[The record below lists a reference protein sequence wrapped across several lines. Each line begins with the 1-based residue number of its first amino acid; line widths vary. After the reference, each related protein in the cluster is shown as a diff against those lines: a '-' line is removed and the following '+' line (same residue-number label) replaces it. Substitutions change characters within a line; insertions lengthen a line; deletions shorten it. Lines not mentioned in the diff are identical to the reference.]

1 MLRSEI
7 FRLKS
12 VCPNSI
18 LLACLFLMISLKP
31 AAGQSRDL
39 ASQLEP
45 LIVAHQGEVGVAI
58 RHLATGVDYYY
69 QADRVMPTASLIKFP
84 LMVSAYGKIQRGE
97 LQRDR
102 MIRLP
107 EEAKVPGSGILT
119 DHFSPGAT
127 LSLRDLIRLMI
138 VYSDNT
144 ATNLVAEQVGL
155 KFLNQEL
162 QQLGLAE
169 TRMNS
174 LVYRRDQSVDPAR
187 SQQYGLGSTTA
198 RETLQLLEWL
208 EQGKL
213 HSPEICQEM
222 KEHLLVCDDPT
233 KLKRYLPA
241 EVAVAHKSG
250 EVSAARCEAGI
261 IYGKSG
267 AIVVSVLTAENQNR
281 EFDDDHPAHLLIG
294 RVAEIAWRH
303 FNPDPPL
310 SDQDPVGS
318 ESKFQNVLRNG
329 MGGAAVA
336 TLQRTLN
343 ARLSPS
349 PDLTVD
355 GDFGL
360 GTEGAVKR
368 FQQENQLAVTGQ
380 VDADVWKALQPLIE
394 VDSFPA
400 PEVTNREPWVRQPAD
415 DLTGP
420 PVVTAPAWG
429 LFDAID
435 GTLIAGQNLDQQRQ
449 VASTTKIMTAWLV
462 LKLAQQQ
469 PALWEER
476 VTFSP
481 RAAATI
487 GSSVNLNEGESVTVE
502 ELMYGLLLQSGNDA
516 SVALAE
522 HVGHRVAEGIE
533 KLDGFAAAA
542 TETDPLKKFIMA
554 MNAEA
559 ARLNLT
565 NTNYTNP
572 HGISEENA
580 FGSVRDLAT
589 LTRVVWTDPRFRRYV
604 GTPRFGC
611 VATDSTGYRRNIR
624 WSNTNRLLGIE
635 NYNGVK
641 TGTTSAAGFCLVT
654 HASRQSQ
661 ERLIVILGAD
671 SNDARYADT
680 RNLARWSWQQGATD
694 PNVQPAGEP
703 GAGSVDQAERLP
715 APGLTEESQSS
726 ARVR

>member
-1 MLRSEI
+1 MFASNLCTLPI
-7 FRLKS
+7 WLKYAALT
-12 VCPNSI
+12 C
-18 LLACLFLMISLKP
+18 LASMVGLTSAVGQTISLEHE
-31 AAGQSRDL
+31 
-39 ASQLEP
+39 LEP
-45 LIVAHQGEVGVAI
+45 LIAAHQGQVSVAI
-58 RHLATGVDYYY
+58 RHLPTGVDYLY
-69 QADRVMPTASLIKFP
+69 QADRVMPTASLIKLP
-84 LMVSAYGKIQRGE
+84 LMVSAYGKIHRGE
-97 LQRDR
+97 LQRDQ
-102 MIRLP
+102 MITLQD
-107 EEAKVPGSGILT
+107 EAKVPGSGVLT
-119 DHFSPGAT
+119 DHFSAGAT

-144 ATNLVAEQVGL
+144 ATNLVAGKVGL
-155 KFLNQEL
+155 ELLNQEL
-162 QQLGLAE
+162 QQLGLSE

-174 LVYRRDQSVDPAR
+174 LVYRRDLSVDPLR

-198 RETLQLLEWL
+198 LEILQLLELL

-233 KLKRYLPA
+233 KLKRFLPK
-241 EVAVAHKSG
+241 EVPVAHKSG

-267 AIVVSVLTAENQNR
+267 PILISVLTAENQNR

-303 FNPDPPL
+303 FNADDPT
-310 SDQDPVGS
+310 SNQ
-318 ESKFQNVLRNG
+318 ESVVLRNG

-343 ARLSPS
+343 ARLNPT

-368 FQQENQLAVTGQ
+368 FQQENQLQVTGW
-380 VDADVWKALQPLIE
+380 VDAEVWKALQPLIE
-394 VDSFPA
+394 VDTFPN
-400 PEVTNREPWVRQPAD
+400 PEVTNSEPWIRQPAD
-415 DLTGP
+415 DLMGP
-420 PVVTAPAWG
+420 PIVTAPAWG
-429 LFDAID
+429 LFDAVD
-435 GTLIAGQNLDQQRQ
+435 GTVIAGQNLDQQRQ

-462 LKLAQQQ
+462 LKLVQQQ
-469 PALWEER
+469 PDLLEER
-476 VTFSP
+476 VTFSR

-487 GSSVNLNEGESVTVE
+487 GSSVNLNEGESVTVN

-522 HVGHRVAEGIE
+522 HVGNRVAEGIE
-533 KLDGFAAAA
+533 KLEGFAAAA

-589 LTRVVWTDPRFRRYV
+589 LTRLVWTDPRFRQYV

-611 VATDSTGYRRNIR
+611 VAIDPTGYRRNIR
-624 WSNTNRLLGIE
+624 WSNTNRLLSIE

-654 HASRQSQ
+654 HASRKGQ

-671 SNDARYADT
+671 SNDSRYADT
-680 RNLARWSWQQGATD
+680 RNLARWSWQQTTTQHSD
-694 PNVQPAGEP
+694 P
-703 GAGSVDQAERLP
+703 
-715 APGLTEESQSS
+715 QSS
-726 ARVR
+726 KKPPD